1 MPSTA
6 CSLQKFCSLL
16 PATPNDGCVV
26 QPDRAHFLTMRLTIP
41 FWACMFP
48 AEELSPLAS
57 CDATRRLLRAT
68 LAGASFALKVD
79 HPFLGVPSAELSLPP
94 PRDAKRRLLRAT
106 RPSARPVVPDVD
118 HHPMHRMF
126 SAGLSFLVSC
136 EGKRRRF
143 STTRP
148 GVLPLDEADHPLVG
162 MSPAENSL
170 LGPL

>member
-6 CSLQKFCSLL
+6 CSLQKSCSLL

-68 LAGASFALKVD
+68 RPSASFAPDID
-79 HPFLGVPSAELSLPP
+79 HPFLGMARQNSPLFCFPWTPNDACLVQPGCVHLTLSVMTLIIPYL
-94 PRDAKRRLLRAT
+94 AYSLRTLA
-106 RPSARPVVPDVD
+106 
-118 HHPMHRMF
+118 
-126 SAGLSFLVSC
+126 SC
-136 EGKRRRF
+136 FPGRE
-143 STTRP
+143 TTAASCNTTERTC
-148 GVLPLDEADHPLVG
+148 
-162 MSPAENSL
+162 
-170 LGPL
+170 